1 MPADIEDT
9 DLGWNE
15 IIGKVE
21 KSNGKTTRVGVVGP
35 AARQRMPSGLTVAQV
50 AAVHEFGSP
59 EANVPERSFIRAA
72 VDDNRDAI
80 VDQVNEVCGAIL
92 EPGPDELRAGL
103 ERIGATVQGFIQAKI
118 REGLEPPL
126 AESTVERNKGETRPL
141 ASWLSESQAL
151 EHEEPDA
158 PDDGAD

>member
-1 MPADIEDT
+1 MSDVEDR

-15 IIGKVE
+15 IIGKLE

-59 EANVPERSFIRAA
+59 EANVPERSFLRAA

-80 VDQVNEVCGAIL
+80 VDEVDEVCGAIL

-103 ERIGATVQGFIQAKI
+103 ERIGGMVQGFIQAKI

-126 AESTVERNKGETRPL
+126 AESTVAANDGETRPL

-151 EHEEPDA
+151 EHEETDA
-158 PDDGAD
+158 PEDGAA

>member
-1 MPADIEDT
+1 MRTKHASLDRKLFNWVREHRT
-9 DLGWNE
+9 
-15 IIGKVE
+15 K
-21 KSNGKTTRVGVVGP
+21 
-35 AARQRMPSGLTVAQV
+35 LTVANTIYVLRIYDKSERRHITRRFAQMCARGMLRLV
-50 AAVHEFGSP
+50 GQSP
-59 EANVPERSFIRAA
+59 AETY
-72 VDDNRDAI
+72 
-80 VDQVNEVCGAIL
+80 EVCGAIL

-103 ERIGATVQGFIQAKI
+103 ERIGATVQQFIQAKI